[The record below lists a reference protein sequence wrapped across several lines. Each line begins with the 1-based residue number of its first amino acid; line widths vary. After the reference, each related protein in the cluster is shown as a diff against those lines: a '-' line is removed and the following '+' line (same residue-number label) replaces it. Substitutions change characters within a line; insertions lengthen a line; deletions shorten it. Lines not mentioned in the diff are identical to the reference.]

1 MAGSIKVEDREQRII
16 PVLGFIFL
24 FRVVRVRD
32 LELLG
37 STVLGINMR
46 RIIEYL
52 IRQKLVDSFAI
63 STPVKTSGYWLLE
76 AGLKKLPKSLLQYGY
91 KFSPV
96 WYRPGRMAHDSGV
109 IEVCLLFQKLDAY
122 GHWVSEWMIRKDMLK
137 KIAKRAIA
145 TSRGR
150 MAKTALRGRLP
161 DGFYVINKGGKV
173 AVEFESTRK
182 NIHDWSD
189 MIRDLE
195 YGLNDRKKIDPNTDS
210 IVTGRDFE
218 AVLFVFTDVLTL
230 ELYRRRFDEYSNYGH
245 AAGAG
250 KNHEKVVL
258 NPQCYFLTTV
268 NSLKNGKVFRG
279 GREIDFTSFL
289 EIVSSLHNQ
298 VVSEKVGAVA

>member
-1 MAGSIKVEDREQRII
+1 MAGSIKIEVREQRVIS
-16 PVLGFIFL
+16 VLGFIFL
-24 FRVVRVRD
+24 FRVVRFKD
-32 LELLG
+32 LDLLG

-46 RIIEYL
+46 RTIEYL
-52 IRQKLVDSFAI
+52 KRQKLVDNFAI

-96 WYRPGRMAHDSGV
+96 WFRPGRLAHNSGV

-122 GHWVSEWMIRKDMLK
+122 GYWVSEWMIRKDMLRK
-137 KIAKRAIA
+137 VAKRPM
-145 TSRGR
+145 RGR
-150 MAKTALRGRLP
+150 RAKTALRGRLP

-182 NIHDWSD
+182 NIHNWSD

-230 ELYRRRFDEYSNYGH
+230 ELYRRRFDEYSNYGR
-245 AAGAG
+245 AASGG
-250 KNHEKVVL
+250 NNHEKVVL
-258 NPQCYFLTTV
+258 NPQCYFLTTM

-279 GREIDFTSFL
+279 GKEIDFVSFL
-289 EIVSSLHNQ
+289 ETVSSLHNG
-298 VVSEKVGAVA
+298 VITEKVGAEA